1 MNVYIQLI
9 IRILVIYSAVN
20 YLLYNTNNILIK
32 SILGISIL
40 VTIIDRNYYLPFL
53 EKCVIPIGNT
63 KNIENNIAI
72 KIKNLPPNTNVI
84 AWSAE
89 KSDNVHSDPYKAYGN
104 YNNYDITKSNVN
116 GEATVMLSCPT
127 EYFVKN
133 KQKINKHIHYRY
145 ELPEYKALFS
155 EVKTQFIETECN

>member
-20 YLLYNTNNILIK
+20 YIIYNKDNIIIKVILTIAIIVTLL
-32 SILGISIL
+32 
-40 VTIIDRNYYLPFL
+40 DRNYYLPFL

-89 KSDNVHSDPYKAYGN
+89 KSETIHPDPYIAYGN
-104 YNNYDITKSNVN
+104 YNNYDITKSNEN

-127 EYFVKN
+127 EYLVRNDK
-133 KQKINKHIHYRY
+133 KINKHIHYRY

-155 EVKTQFIETECN
+155 EVKTQFVEQECP